1 MCCLEPPGMDD
12 RFSIVQRVRFGDLDA
27 LQHMNNVEFLR
38 FFETA
43 RIDYIRQ
50 LIPGHSPGDSSEFG
64 FIFAEAHINY
74 RAPAF
79 YDDEIRTYVWLSE
92 IRRSAVR
99 VDFEMVVDAD
109 DRKVAE
115 GYGWLVGYDYVAGKP
130 QPLPD
135 ELRERIESELRDP
148 VG

>member
-1 MCCLEPPGMDD
+1 MNDD
-12 RFSIVQRVRFGDLDA
+12 TRFSILQRVRFGDLDA

-43 RIDYIRQ
+43 RIDYIRE
-50 LIPGHSPGDSSEFG
+50 LMPGHSPGNSNEFG

-79 YDDEIRTYVWLSE
+79 FADDIRTYVWISE
-92 IRRSAVR
+92 MRRSAMR
-99 VDFEMVVDAD
+99 VDFEMIVEAD
-109 DRKVAE
+109 DRKVAD
-115 GYGWLVGYDYVAGKP
+115 GFGWLVGYDYNAGKAR
-130 QPLPD
+130 PLSD
-135 ELRERIESELRDP
+135 ELRERIEPELRDP

>member
-1 MCCLEPPGMDD
+1 MND
-12 RFSIVQRVRFGDLDA
+12 RFSTTQRVRFGDLDA

-50 LIPGHSPGDSSEFG
+50 LLPGHSPGNSNEFG

-79 YDDEIRTYVWLSE
+79 FDDVITTYVWISE
-92 IRRSAVR
+92 MRRSALR
-99 VDFEMVVDAD
+99 VDFQMIVEAD

-130 QPLPD
+130 QALPED
-135 ELRERIESELRDP
+135 VRERVEPALRDP
-148 VG
+148 VS

>member
-1 MCCLEPPGMDD
+1 MND
-12 RFSIVQRVRFGDLDA
+12 RFSTTQRVRFGDLDA

-50 LIPGHSPGDSSEFG
+50 LLPGHSPGNSNEFG

-79 YDDEIRTYVWLSE
+79 FDDVITTYVWISE
-92 IRRSAVR
+92 MRRSALR
-99 VDFEMVVDAD
+99 VDFQMIVEAD

-130 QPLPD
+130 QALPD
-135 ELRERIESELRDP
+135 EVRKRVEPELRDP
-148 VG
+148 VS

>member
-1 MCCLEPPGMDD
+1 MSD
-12 RFSIVQRVRFGDLDA
+12 RFALTQRVRFGDLDA

-50 LIPGHSPGDSSEFG
+50 LLPGHDPGNREAFG
-64 FIFAEAHINY
+64 FIFAECHINY

-79 YDDEIRTYVWLSE
+79 FGDDIRTEVWLSE

-99 VDFEMVVDAD
+99 VDFEMTVTGDERRVAD
-109 DRKVAE
+109 
-115 GYGWLVGYDYVAGKP
+115 GYGWLVGYDYVSGKS
-130 QPLPD
+130 QPLSGD
-135 ELRERIESELRDP
+135 LRERLEPELRDP

>member
-1 MCCLEPPGMDD
+1 MTDD
-12 RFSIVQRVRFGDLDA
+12 RFSTVQRVRFGDLDA

-43 RIDYIRQ
+43 RIDYIRR
-50 LIPGHSPGDSSEFG
+50 LLPGHEPGDRQQFG
-64 FIFAEAHINY
+64 FIFAECHINY

-79 YDDEIRTYVWLSE
+79 FDDVIRTYVWISE
-92 IRRSAVR
+92 IRRSALR
-99 VDFEMVVDAD
+99 VDFEMRVEAD

-115 GYGWLVGYDYVAGKP
+115 GFGWLVGYDYNEGRP
-130 QPLPD
+130 RPLSD
-135 ELRERIESELRDP
+135 ELRERIEPELRDP

>member
-1 MCCLEPPGMDD
+1 MSE
-12 RFSIVQRVRFGDLDA
+12 RFSILQRVRFGDLDA

-38 FFETA
+38 YFETA

-50 LIPGHSPGDSSEFG
+50 LLPGHSPGNSNEFG

-79 YDDEIRTYVWLSE
+79 YDDEIRTYVWVSE
-92 IRRSAVR
+92 IRRSALR
-99 VDFEMVVDAD
+99 VDFEMVVEAD
-109 DRKVAE
+109 ERKVAE

-135 ELRERIESELRDP
+135 EVRERVEPELRDP

>member
-1 MCCLEPPGMDD
+1 MAD
-12 RFSIVQRVRFGDLDA
+12 RFSTTQRVRFGDLDA

-50 LIPGHSPGDSSEFG
+50 LLPGHSPGNSNEFG

-79 YDDEIRTYVWLSE
+79 FDDVITTYVWISE
-92 IRRSAVR
+92 MRRSALR
-99 VDFEMVVDAD
+99 VDFQMIVEAD

-130 QPLPD
+130 QALPD
-135 ELRERIESELRDP
+135 EVRERVEPELRDP
-148 VG
+148 VS

>member
-1 MCCLEPPGMDD
+1 MTEDG
-12 RFSIVQRVRFGDLDA
+12 RFSLTQRVRFGDLDA

-43 RIDYIRQ
+43 RIDYIRK
-50 LIPGHSPGDSSEFG
+50 LIPDHSPGDTHQFG

-79 YDDEIRTYVWLSE
+79 FNDDIRTYVWISE
-92 IRRSAVR
+92 IRRSAMR
-99 VDFEMVVDAD
+99 VDFEMIVEAD

-115 GYGWLVGYDYVAGKP
+115 GYGWLVGYDYVEGKP
-130 QPLPD
+130 RRLPD
-135 ELRERIESELRDP
+135 ELRESIEPELRDP

>member
-1 MCCLEPPGMDD
+1 MND
-12 RFSIVQRVRFGDLDA
+12 RFSTVQRVRFGDLDA

-50 LIPGHSPGDSSEFG
+50 LIPGHSPGNSNEFG

-79 YDDEIRTYVWLSE
+79 YDDEIRTYVWISE
-92 IRRSAVR
+92 IRRSALR
-99 VDFEMVVDAD
+99 VDFEMIVEGDE
-109 DRKVAE
+109 RKVAE
-115 GYGWLVGYDYVAGKP
+115 GYGWLVGYDYVVGKP

-135 ELRERIESELRDP
+135 ELRERIEPELRDP